1 MWKPAETACPGRISI
16 LPSLMAA
23 SRPKL
28 KVTERSAFGS
38 RTARRLRREGFV
50 PGVVYTGGQDARP
63 FQADTHDLSLFIGE
77 GHALFDLEIG
87 EEKAVPVVVKEEQRH
102 PVRGDLMHLDC
113 QQVNLDVEIQ
123 ADVTIELEG
132 VEESPGV
139 KEGGV
144 MEHVVREITIEALP
158 EAIPDSITVDVSAMV
173 IGDTVQLDSI
183 EPPEG
188 VKFMADAPEE
198 VTIATLNPPRLVEE
212 EPEVEEETGIVGE
225 DEEEGEAAAEG
236 GEDSSDGGD
245 DGDEG

>member
-1 MWKPAETACPGRISI
+1 
-16 LPSLMAA
+16 MAA
-23 SRPKL
+23 SRPTL
-28 KVTERSAFGS
+28 KVIERAAFGS
-38 RTARRLRREGFV
+38 RTTRRLRREGFV
-50 PGVVYTGGQDARP
+50 PGVVYTGGEEARP
-63 FQADTHDLSLFIGE
+63 FQADAHDLGLFIGE

-102 PVRGDLMHLDC
+102 PVRGHLMHLDC
-113 QQVNLDVEIQ
+113 QQVNLNVEIH

-139 KEGGV
+139 KEGGI

-158 EAIPDSITVDVSAMV
+158 EAIPDLITVDVSAMV

-183 EPPEG
+183 DPPEG

-198 VTIATLNPPRLVEE
+198 VTIATLNPPRVVEE
-212 EPEVEEETGIVGE
+212 EPDVEEETAIVGE
-225 DEEEGEAAAEG
+225 EGEESDAED
-236 GEDSSDGGD
+236 GESSDGGD